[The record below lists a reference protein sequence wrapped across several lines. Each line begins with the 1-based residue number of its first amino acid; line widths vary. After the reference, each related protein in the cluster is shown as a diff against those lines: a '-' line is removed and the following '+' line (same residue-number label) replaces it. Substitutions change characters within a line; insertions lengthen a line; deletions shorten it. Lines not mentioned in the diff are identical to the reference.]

1 MLIITSRLFA
11 IRKKFLVISKEKIYA
26 YVVSVFTIITL
37 FMMTGVLN
45 NELNETDKTSS
56 NLVQEEYN
64 NTLSNENKSR

>member
-1 MLIITSRLFA
+1 MS
-11 IRKKFLVISKEKIYA
+11 KKFLVISKEKIYA